1 MATIL
6 LSKHLGTT
14 RKKLE
19 KIGVYDVTLGIDTK
33 LFVDPKQLVSSD
45 IPEFKDSRENI
56 LKYFRKLIKVHKQS
70 HKVPRLLDIARD
82 MLAVKEPQG
91 LSIGYGNKHD
101 KGTAI
106 PKSVANQILLSL
118 SEILSVGIEDPE
130 VVELLGLFVSGF
142 GPDSISDLTASIIYP
157 QFCVYTE
164 RIAKELAT
172 ETQVYEIDGVKYNLP
187 KHPYLETPAIAVPSD
202 FLQPLP
208 IALDWDGI
216 AMAAEHNENLR
227 GAFNEILR
235 PVIEETLTD
244 ADQKSSG
251 ELIDFKK
258 SVEKLVS
265 IYRAIQ
271 VQPYNL
277 KSDIAGFY
285 GLKPYA
291 DSQTDLFTPT
301 KSPKTQRELLHATKE
316 LLTQFK
322 RGIEDNGANKLLY
335 RKTKTGVIIQ
345 ENPHKEEVLQTLF
358 YLVAD
363 QYCERANIAL
373 NGESNAGRGP
383 VDFSLSIGYDKKVLV
398 ETKKSDNKELLNGFV
413 KQVEAYERSEKAFI
427 SYFVVAVVKKTNP
440 KKESQLDRVKK
451 LYETKKKNSEKC
463 PELFIVD
470 GLIHPSPSK
479 LR

>member
-6 LSKHLGTT
+6 LSKHLGTS
-14 RKKLE
+14 REKLE
-19 KIGVYDVTLGIDTK
+19 ELGVYDATLGVDTK
-33 LFVDPKQLVSSD
+33 LFVDPKQLVSSQ
-45 IPEFKDSRENI
+45 IPEFKDSREYV
-56 LKYFRKLIKVHKQS
+56 LRYFRQLIKIHKQS
-70 HKVPRLLDIARD
+70 HKTPRLLEKARN

-91 LSIGYGNKHD
+91 LSIGYGDKHD

-106 PKSVANQILLSL
+106 SKAVANQILLSL
-118 SEILSVGIEDPE
+118 SEILSVGIEDAE

-142 GPDSISDLTASIIYP
+142 GPDSISDLTVSITYP
-157 QFCVYTE
+157 NFCAYTE
-164 RIAKELAT
+164 RLAKDLGTAT
-172 ETQVYEIDGVKYNLP
+172 QTYVVEGSKYQLP
-187 KHPYLETPAIAVPSD
+187 KHPYRDTPVIAVPSD

-208 IALDWDGI
+208 IALDWNGI
-216 AMAAEHNENLR
+216 AAAAEHNEQLR
-227 GAFNEILR
+227 ETYDEILR
-235 PVIEETLTD
+235 PVIDEVLNE
-244 ADQKSSG
+244 AEQKSPE
-251 ELIDFKK
+251 ELLVFKK
-258 SVEKLVS
+258 SIENLVG

-271 VQPYNL
+271 TQPYNL
-277 KSDIAGFY
+277 KADVAGFY

-291 DSQTDLFTPT
+291 DSQTKLFTPT
-301 KSPKTQRELLHATKE
+301 KIPQTRKE
-316 LLTQFK
+316 LLEATEELLNQFK

-335 RKTKTGVIIQ
+335 RKTATGVVIE

-398 ETKKSDNKELLNGFV
+398 ETKKSNNKELLKGFV
-413 KQVEAYERSEKAFI
+413 KQVEAYERGENAFA
-427 SYFVVAVVKKTNP
+427 SYYVVVIVKKTNP
-440 KKESQLDRVKK
+440 KIESQLDTVKK
-451 LYETKKKNSEKC
+451 LYETKKKNGEKC
-463 PELFIVD
+463 PELFIID